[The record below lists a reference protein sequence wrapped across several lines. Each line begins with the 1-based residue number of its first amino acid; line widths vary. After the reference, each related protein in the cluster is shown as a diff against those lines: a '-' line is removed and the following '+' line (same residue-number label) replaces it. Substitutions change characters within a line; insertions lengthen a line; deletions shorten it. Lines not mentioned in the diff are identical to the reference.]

1 MNEQISRE
9 EMARIG
15 MVADAVVDALAKRY
29 GVQPAD
35 VVDAVK
41 WVREHRD
48 FVSKMK
54 HSGFLTLSGIIISA
68 SIVAAWEGFKAYVR
82 GDK

>member
-1 MNEQISRE
+1 
-9 EMARIG
+9 
-15 MVADAVVDALAKRY
+15 MVADAVVDALARRY
-29 GVQPAD
+29 GVQPGD
-35 VVDAVK
+35 VVEAVR

-48 FVSKMK
+48 FVAKMK

-68 SIVAAWEGFKAYVR
+68 SLMAAWEGIKNYVR